1 LTVSQD
7 GALPAEAEARR
18 DAVERGN
25 LDAATTCAPQR
36 RVADLLSAA
45 AEPRVWRCAPRDG
58 GFACGFDGEIVCRV
72 RDRIRADEERCQD
85 EQE

>member
-1 LTVSQD
+1 VSQD
-7 GALPAEAEARR
+7 RALPTEADARR

-36 RVADLLSAA
+36 MVADLLSAA
-45 AEPRVWRCAPRDG
+45 AEPRAWRCVPRDG

-72 RDRIRADEERCQD
+72 RDRIRSEQERCRD
-85 EQE
+85 DHE